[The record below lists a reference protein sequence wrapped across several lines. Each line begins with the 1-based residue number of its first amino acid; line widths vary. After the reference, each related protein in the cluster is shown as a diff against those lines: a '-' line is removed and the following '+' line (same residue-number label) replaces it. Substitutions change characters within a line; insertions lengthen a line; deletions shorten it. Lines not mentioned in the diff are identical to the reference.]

1 MLEMIPWSDIE
12 SAIVRFSFAS
22 AWIALFWFGA
32 RWIKQWKTAN
42 SKKHIEKRRLAAV
55 NLELQPYKHAAAL
68 PLNDAAFLLWKE
80 KSQLDRAENPTP
92 APTKSTIP
100 TNPGDPEIFARA
112 VRKAITQVIFD
123 RDNGHFGPTFYRLKA
138 VYPESDDI
146 ALRNAIKAAIKL
158 NTACNTHF
166 SYSDRGLDEDVKHA
180 VDAARQENP
189 CFEEE
194 TYKRASSALRF
205 AMMW

>member
-1 MLEMIPWSDIE
+1 ME
-12 SAIVRFSFAS
+12 
-22 AWIALFWFGA
+22 
-32 RWIKQWKTAN
+32 N
-42 SKKHIEKRRLAAV
+42 SEFKKAHREKGGSAAV
-55 NLELQPYKHAAAL
+55 NLELQPYKHAATL

-92 APTKSTIP
+92 APTKAFDH
-100 TNPGDPEIFARA
+100 GDQELVGRA
-112 VRKAITQVIFD
+112 MRNAVAQVIFD
-123 RDNGHFGPTFYRLKA
+123 RDNAHFGPTFYRLKA
-138 VYPESDDI
+138 VRPEAGDT
-146 ALRNAIKAAIKL
+146 ALRNAIKLAVKL
-158 NTACNTHF
+158 DTACNMHF